1 MAQSRFHSLSE
12 VESALRFQRPDLVDL
27 VLEIR
32 SIVARVNPA
41 ATERIHS
48 RGLTFYDADK
58 GGTISGGICFVD
70 IRDDHVRVRFGL
82 GAFLDDPK
90 SLLAGDRL
98 YMRHLD
104 ISSFDEAPWTDI
116 EALIQASAN
125 LDSSKLN
132 S

>member
-1 MAQSRFHSLSE
+1 MAQSRFHSLAE

-27 VLEIR
+27 VFEIR
-32 SIVARVNPA
+32 SIVARVKPA

-70 IRDDHVRVRFGL
+70 IRDDHVRLRFGL
-82 GAFLDDPK
+82 GVFLDDPK
-90 SLLAGDRL
+90 SLLAGDRR

-116 EALIQASAN
+116 EDLIQASAN
-125 LDSSKLN
+125 LGG
-132 S
+132 